1 MVTKYG
7 NLSESDLLSHK
18 TFFTQFDL
26 YFILL
31 LLKHKKLNEW
41 SEYRTH
47 LLLCL
52 LTTMVCYVMCWDESV
67 TSLTINIYDCPGSS
81 WWNDDCD
88 GSKEWWCLQLS
99 QFPPKYAVIA
109 SLARSEPW

>member
-1 MVTKYG
+1 MVTKSKYG

-31 LLKHKKLNEW
+31 LLEHKKLNEW

-47 LLLCL
+47 LLFC
-52 LTTMVCYVMCWDESV
+52 VNVDY
-67 TSLTINIYDCPGSS
+67 
-81 WWNDDCD
+81 
-88 GSKEWWCLQLS
+88 
-99 QFPPKYAVIA
+99 
-109 SLARSEPW
+109 

>member
-1 MVTKYG
+1 MVTKSKYG

-31 LLKHKKLNEW
+31 LLQHKKLNEW

-47 LLLCL
+47 LLFCVVVDYQC
-52 LTTMVCYVMCWDESV
+52 VCVFRWKCHITDNKYLW
-67 TSLTINIYDCPGSS
+67 
-81 WWNDDCD
+81 
-88 GSKEWWCLQLS
+88 LS
-99 QFPPKYAVIA
+99 
-109 SLARSEPW
+109 R